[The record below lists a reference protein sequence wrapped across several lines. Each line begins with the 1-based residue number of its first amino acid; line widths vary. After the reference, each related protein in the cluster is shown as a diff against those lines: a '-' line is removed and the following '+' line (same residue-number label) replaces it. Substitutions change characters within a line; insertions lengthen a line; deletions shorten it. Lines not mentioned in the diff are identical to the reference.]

1 METLSKAKVKLIVS
15 LQKKKFRIQH
25 SQFIIEGTKLIQE
38 ALDHNPSLIA
48 FVVKT
53 PQHKF
58 HCAQVQMYSCPDGE
72 FNKLSSLSTPDG
84 VLAVC
89 NLPKCTLNLPKA
101 SKLVIIDQISDPG
114 NLGTIIRTADWF
126 QADHLILTK
135 NSVDCFNSKVVQAS
149 MGSIF
154 RLPIVY
160 APDIEEILDSIKQ
173 HNFHTIG
180 LSLNGSEYAPDLQPP
195 KIALIFGSESHGI
208 PASAEAQV
216 DFLYKIPGN
225 PQTESLNLS
234 IAAGI
239 AMHQFFK

>member
-1 METLSKAKVKLIVS
+1 MEILSKAKAKLILS

-38 ALDHNPSLIA
+38 ALDHNSSLID

-58 HCAQVQMYSCPDGE
+58 HSTKVQTYSCPDSD
-72 FNKLSSLSTPDG
+72 FNKLSTLSTPDG

-89 NLPKCTLNLPKA
+89 NLPQSTLNLSEA

-126 QADHLILTK
+126 QADYLILTK

-160 APDIEEILDSIKQ
+160 VPDLEEILDSIKQ
-173 HNFHTIG
+173 NNFHTIG
-180 LSLNGSEYAPDLQPP
+180 LSLNGSEHSPALQSP

-208 PASAEAQV
+208 PASAEAQI